1 MFQIESN
8 IKMELKQLTEETTIL
23 LFEVIYFLCVLFF
36 FFYLIYKLKYN
47 ILINLRQVILKN
59 RCQNLE

>member
-36 FFYLIYKLKYN
+36 FFI
-47 ILINLRQVILKN
+47 
-59 RCQNLE
+59 